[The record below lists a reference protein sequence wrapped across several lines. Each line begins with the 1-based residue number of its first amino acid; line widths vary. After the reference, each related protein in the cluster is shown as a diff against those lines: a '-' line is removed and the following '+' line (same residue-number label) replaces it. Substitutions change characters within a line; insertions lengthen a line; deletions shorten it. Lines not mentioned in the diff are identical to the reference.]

1 METPDTTSR
10 VGKREKPRAQA
21 VTPSEDPG
29 NSGQEKLRPEAR
41 EAQVKEEPKAS
52 VKKRTRRSEP
62 KHGPKIGSNE
72 IDRED
77 AIRSGF

>member
-1 METPDTTSR
+1 MKQE
-10 VGKREKPRAQA
+10 
-21 VTPSEDPG
+21 